1 MEMISRRNLLAASGG
16 AAAVGAL
23 ALPGIAAAQQPR
35 PVPGFTWWVFKLDL
49 VIDLASG
56 DAARQAAA
64 GSTVPPSGPFY
75 VTGRF
80 YKEGDVNRDG
90 SLRSGAMQLGVY
102 RSWGWGYNPVTGEAL
117 SMHEFDWFGKG
128 KLLAAGTTD
137 TSVPV
142 TGGTGD
148 YKQVRGEVRADIM
161 SASAGAY
168 RLEFELE
175 APTGAR

>member
-1 MEMISRRNLLAASGG
+1 MERISRRNLLAASGS

-35 PVPGFTWWVFKLDL
+35 PVPGFLFWIFKLDL

-64 GSTVPPSGPFY
+64 GSTAPPSGPFY

-80 YKEGDVNRDG
+80 YKEADVNRDG
-90 SLRSGAMQLGVY
+90 TLRSGAVQLGTY

-117 SMHEFDWFGKG
+117 ATHEFDWFGRG
-128 KLLAAGTTD
+128 KILAAGTTD
-137 TSVPV
+137 ISVPV
-142 TGGTGD
+142 TGGTGEF
-148 YKQVRGEVRADIM
+148 KQVRGEVRADIM
-161 SASAGAY
+161 SATAGAY
-168 RLEFELE
+168 RLEFELQD
-175 APTGAR
+175 TTSGR